1 MPSSNEI
8 FASGNFNL
16 PFSSTSTVSY
26 LTLSVFEITF
36 TVYFF
41 TLGFSGVVGVVG
53 LVGVAGVVGVAVVV
67 FPPVASSAIT
77 TVCASGDAT
86 VNALVPKSIVRKI
99 FFFAFFK
106 INFSFFPLLRSLFI
120 MLFFI

>member
-8 FASGNFNL
+8 FASGNFIL

-41 TLGFSGVVGVVG
+41 TFGFSVVGVVG

-77 TVCASGDAT
+77 TVWASGDAT

-106 INFSFFPLLRSLFI
+106 INFSFFPLLRSLPI
-120 MLFFI
+120 MLFSI